1 MIQLN
6 RKNQTL
12 AAQQSVHLTMVILGE
27 KPEFLRLV
35 TLLAKVSLSPAH
47 QQVTASL
54 GVYRRSSR
62 MEKGIDK

>member
-47 QQVTASL
+47 QSV
-54 GVYRRSSR
+54 SR
-62 MEKGIDK
+62 QP